1 MVESQPSKLLV
12 AGSIPVSRSIKFRRV
27 PSAPVVGVLGQK
39 VVYTALGNQEMCH
52 GNVSRDEFAIVNFSR
67 GHIFDSKG

>member
-1 MVESQPSKLLV
+1 
-12 AGSIPVSRSIKFRRV
+12 
-27 PSAPVVGVLGQK
+27 VLGQK